1 MRGNI
6 TRRGKTSWRLKFDLG
21 RDPATGRR
29 RIRFITVRGKRQDAE
44 RELTRLLNAAHE
56 AGSVEPS
63 RLTIADYVRS
73 WLDGA
78 DGISPKTLERYRQ
91 LAEQQIIPHLGAI
104 LLQKLRPAQV
114 HDWHATLVRSG
125 GKGGRALSARTVGHA
140 HRVMHR
146 ALARAAAL
154 ELVSR
159 NVVSAVKPPRVE
171 AQEIEILAGVQMA
184 DVLAKLEGHALHP
197 IVAVAL
203 GTGARRGE
211 VLALRWADVD
221 LDGATLRIE
230 RSIEET
236 GRGLLRFKEP
246 KTRHGRRSI
255 SLPQSAIDALR
266 AHRRRQLE
274 LRLALG
280 MGRLESDSLVFATP
294 EGEPLSPDNLSRD
307 WRRAVTSR
315 GLPRV
320 MFHALRHSHA
330 SALIAAGLDV
340 LSISRRLGHGSPTV
354 TLTVYGHLFANKDG
368 AAAAAIEAA
377 MRTRVEP

>member
-21 RDPATGRR
+21 RDPATGQR
-29 RIRFITVRGKRQDAE
+29 RIRFTTVRGKRQDAE
-44 RELTRLLNAAHE
+44 RELTRLLGAAHE
-56 AGSVEPS
+56 GGLVDPS
-63 RLTIADYVRS
+63 KLTIADYVRS

-104 LLQKLRPAQV
+104 LLQKLRPAHV

-171 AQEIEILAGVQMA
+171 AREIEILAGEQMG
-184 DVLAKLEGHALHP
+184 DVLAKLDGHALHP

-211 VLALRWADVD
+211 ILALRWVDVD
-221 LDGATLRIE
+221 LDSAALRIE

-236 GRGLLRFKEP
+236 GAGLRFKEP

-274 LRLALG
+274 LRLGLG
-280 MGRLESDSLVFATP
+280 MGRPGPDALVFATQ

-307 WRRAVTSR
+307 WRRAVTTR

-377 MRTRVEP
+377 MRTGAEP